1 MQIRILANS
10 TIFDE
15 FKIKNKRM
23 NKGRILVAI
32 SIILNL
38 MNSCTPKISAD
49 LIVTNGTIYLVDE
62 EFSKTESFAVIDGK
76 IAATGTTEGILKK
89 YSSENIVDAT
99 GKFVYPGFN
108 DAHCHFSGYG
118 NNLLQYADLRGTTS
132 ADEIYERLKTHHE
145 KFNGDWILGRS
156 WDQNDWPVKE
166 FPDKTELDKLFPE
179 TPVYLVRVDGHAGWC
194 NSKAL
199 EMGRITAA
207 TKVQGGEVVLK
218 NGQPTGVLVDNAM
231 GLVSKLIPEITSDQQ
246 QKALLAAQ
254 TNCFAAGLTSV
265 TDCGLDKNTILLM
278 QEMHNRGELKMRV
291 NAMLNPTEENFEFF
305 VKKGPQKSD
314 RLVVN
319 TIKLYADGALGS
331 RGALLLEDYSDD
343 PGNSGL
349 QIETQEYYD
358 KICQLAFDNNFMM
371 ATHAIGDSANR
382 LVLNTYGKFLKGKD
396 DRRWRIEH
404 AQIVNQ
410 DDFAKFAEFSIVPS
424 IQATHCTSDMSWA
437 ENRVGAERIKGA
449 YAYQTLLTQNGW
461 LPNGTDFP
469 VENIEPL
476 FTFFASVFRTD
487 HSSLPEGG
495 WQKEEGLTRE
505 QTLRSM
511 TIWAAKSSFGEN
523 EKGSLEPGKF
533 ADFVILDT
541 DLMTTLPQ
549 EVLNTKIESTWI
561 GGERVFNSNE

>member
-1 MQIRILANS
+1 M
-10 TIFDE
+10 
-15 FKIKNKRM
+15 
-23 NKGRILVAI
+23 
-32 SIILNL
+32 ILNKFSIL
-38 MNSCTPKISAD
+38 LLFFAVIMNSCSTRNKAD
-49 LIVTNGTIYLVDE
+49 LIVTNATVYAVDE
-62 EFSKTESFAVIDGK
+62 AFSKTESFAVVNGK
-76 IAATGTTEGILKK
+76 IAAIGTSEEILKK
-89 YSSENIVDAT
+89 YSSENTVDAT

-108 DAHCHFSGYG
+108 DAHCHFNGYA
-118 NNLLQYADLRGTTS
+118 NNLAQYANLRGTAS
-132 ADEIYERLKTHHE
+132 PDEIYEKLKVHHE
-145 KFNGDWILGRS
+145 KFGGDWVLGRS
-156 WDQNDWPVKE
+156 WDQNDWVVKE
-166 FPDKTELDKLFPE
+166 FPDRTELDKLFTE

-199 EMGRITAA
+199 EMAGITAT
-207 TKVQGGEVVLK
+207 TKLQGGEVVLK

-278 QEMHNRGELKMRV
+278 QEMQKRGELKMRV
-291 NAMLNPTEENFEFF
+291 NAMLNPTEENFDYF

-314 RLVVN
+314 RLIVN
-319 TIKLYADGALGS
+319 TIKIYADGALGS
-331 RGALLLEDYSDD
+331 RGALLLEDYSDN
-343 PGNSGL
+343 PGNRGL
-349 QIETQEYYD
+349 QIETQEYYN
-358 KICQLAFDNNFMM
+358 KICQLAFDNNFVM

-382 LVLNTYGKFLKGKD
+382 LVLNAYGKYLKGKN

-410 DDFAKFAEFSIVPS
+410 DDFSKFAEFSIVPS

-437 ENRVGAERIKGA
+437 ENRVGEERIKGA
-449 YAYQTLLTQNGW
+449 YAYQTLLGQNGW

-476 FTFFASVFRTD
+476 FTFFSSVFRTD
-487 HSSLPEGG
+487 HNNLPEGG
-495 WQKEEGLTRE
+495 WQKEEGLTCE

-511 TIWAAKSSFGEN
+511 TIWAAKAAFEEN
-523 EKGSLEPGKF
+523 EKGSLEPGKY

-541 DLMTTLPQ
+541 DLMTATPKD
-549 EVLNTKIESTWI
+549 VLKAKIESTWV
-561 GGERVFNSNE
+561 GGEKVFDANE